1 MEININ
7 QDQRE
12 LFETQMKVDYLNKQI
27 LKGQPSNKEI
37 QKDAF
42 LRLLVAELK
51 HQNPLDPMKDR
62 DFIAQM
68 AQLTNLEKMEKVSQN
83 IEKLVSTYNNTS
95 VYNMLGKK
103 ITYINDAGKIES
115 SAVEAV
121 EFENGDAYIVV
132 NKNRINPK
140 NIMRV
145 E

>member
-1 MEININ
+1 MDININ
-7 QDQRE
+7 QDPAT
-12 LFETQMKVDYLNKQI
+12 LFHTQTKVDYLNKQI

-83 IEKLVSTYNNTS
+83 IEKLVTIYNNSS

-103 ITYINDAGKIES
+103 VTYFNDAGQLETAS
-115 SAVEAV
+115 VEAI
-121 EFENGDAYIVV
+121 EFDNGEASIVV
-132 NKNRINPK
+132 NKNKINPK
-140 NIMRV
+140 NIVRI